1 MVLTRPRRDD
11 EAMNSTNHTYDDF
24 GSSAAPDG
32 PLLLCYDE
40 SEDAKHAIESA
51 GTLLASRHALVVT
64 VWQPMAGMGGI
75 AWTEAPPGLVN
86 LVELDRAAAEDGGR
100 VASDGVRVAHEAGL
114 EAEPI
119 AVKSTGSVWRTILET
134 AEHRDAAVIV
144 MGSRGLSGIRSM
156 LLGSVSNSVVHHA
169 DRPTLVVHR
178 PSDEARA
185 RHSADAHDASRA
197 GR

>member
-1 MVLTRPRRDD
+1 
-11 EAMNSTNHTYDDF
+11 MNSTKHTNE
-24 GSSAAPDG
+24 SARPDG
-32 PLLLCYDE
+32 PLLLCYDQ
-40 SEDAKHAIESA
+40 SEDARHAIKSA
-51 GTLLASRHALVVT
+51 GTLLASTHALVLT

-100 VASDGVRVAHEAGL
+100 IASDGVRVAQKAGL
-114 EAEPI
+114 EAEPL
-119 AVKSTGSVWRTILET
+119 AVKTTGSVWKTILET
-134 AEHRDAAVIV
+134 AELHDAAVIV

-178 PSDEARA
+178 PSDAASA
-185 RHSADAHDASRA
+185 RHSAEAHDASLA